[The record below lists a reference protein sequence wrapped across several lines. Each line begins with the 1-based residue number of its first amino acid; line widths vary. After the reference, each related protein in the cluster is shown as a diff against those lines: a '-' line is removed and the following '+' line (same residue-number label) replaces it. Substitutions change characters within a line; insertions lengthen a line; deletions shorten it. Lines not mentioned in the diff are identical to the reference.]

1 MTRSAG
7 TRWSESTRPA
17 HGSLLDDDDVR
28 TVMAESFLRDLP
40 EREQQALRLSARP
53 MAIPAGKLIYDPQIS
68 IIVEGT
74 LRAFVD
80 DGAGRHLTV
89 SYMRRPQCMGL
100 GIAFGQEF
108 PVAFQAVTAS
118 RVVRLRLTQL
128 EELRHRSPQVGWR
141 AAEEVAA
148 LLDCALAETARVAF
162 QPVRAR
168 VAYHLLA
175 LAECELDGRLVHQ
188 AELAAAVGSVREVVS
203 RAISSLSVAELV
215 DVGVKGITITNSD
228 GLRRMLRRGD

>member
-17 HGSLLDDDDVR
+17 HGLLFDDDDVR
-28 TVMAESFLRDLP
+28 IVMAESFLRDLP
-40 EREQQALRLSARP
+40 ERELHTLRLSARP
-53 MAIPAGKLIYDPQIS
+53 MAVPAGKLIYDPQIS
-68 IIVEGT
+68 IITEGT

-89 SYMRRPQCMGL
+89 SYMRRPQSL
-100 GIAFGQEF
+100 GVATAAGQEF

-128 EELRHRSPQVGWR
+128 EEFRHRSPQVGWR

-175 LAECELDGRLVHQ
+175 LAECEPDGRLVHQ
-188 AELAAAVGSVREVVS
+188 AELASAVGSVREVVS
-203 RAISSLSVAELV
+203 RAISSLSAAGLI
-215 DVGVKGITITNSD
+215 DVGVKGIAITNSD
-228 GLRRMLRRGD
+228 GLRRLLRRGD

>member
-1 MTRSAG
+1 VTRSAG

-17 HGSLLDDDDVR
+17 HGLLLNDDDLR

-40 EREQQALRLSARP
+40 EQEQDALLQSAR
-53 MAIPAGKLIYDPQIS
+53 AVAVPAGKLIYDPQIS
-68 IIVEGT
+68 IIVEGA

-89 SYMRRPQCMGL
+89 SYMRRPQCLGF
-100 GIAFGQEF
+100 GIAFGQGF

-118 RVVRLRLTQL
+118 RVVRLRVSQL

-148 LLDCALAETARVAF
+148 LLECALAETVRVAF
-162 QPVRAR
+162 QPLRAR
-168 VAYHLLA
+168 IAYHLLPWPNVSPMA
-175 LAECELDGRLVHQ
+175 VPCITPSWRPPWGRSARWLVGP
-188 AELAAAVGSVREVVS
+188 LVRCGWPDWS
-203 RAISSLSVAELV
+203 
-215 DVGVKGITITNSD
+215 T
-228 GLRRMLRRGD
+228 

>member
-1 MTRSAG
+1 
-7 TRWSESTRPA
+7 
-17 HGSLLDDDDVR
+17 LLFDDDDVR

-40 EREQQALRLSARP
+40 EREQQALQMSARP
-53 MAIPAGKLIYDPQIS
+53 MAIPAGRLIYDPQIS
-68 IIVEGT
+68 IIIEGT

-89 SYMRRPQCMGL
+89 SYMRRPQSL
-100 GIAFGQEF
+100 GIAIAAGQEF
-108 PVAFQAVTAS
+108 PVAFQAITAS
-118 RVVRLRLTQL
+118 RVVRLRLIQL

-162 QPVRAR
+162 QTVRAR

-175 LAECELDGRLVHQ
+175 LAECEPDGRLVHQ

-203 RAISSLSVAELV
+203 RAISSLSADGLV
-215 DVGVKGITITNSD
+215 EVGVKGITITDSH
-228 GLRRMLRRGD
+228 GLRRLLRRRD

>member
-7 TRWSESTRPA
+7 TRWSESTRPV
-17 HGSLLDDDDVR
+17 HGSMFDDDDIR
-28 TVMAESFLRDLP
+28 KVMAESFLGDLP
-40 EREQQALRLSARP
+40 ERELQALRLSARP

-68 IIVEGT
+68 IIIEGT

-89 SYMRRPQCMGL
+89 SYMRRPQSL
-100 GIAFGQEF
+100 GIALAAGQEF

-118 RVVRLRLTQL
+118 RIVRLRLTQI
-128 EELRHRSPQVGWR
+128 EELRQRGPQAGWR
-141 AAEEVAA
+141 AAEEIAV

-175 LAECELDGRLVHQ
+175 LAECEPGGHLVHQ

-203 RAISSLSVAELV
+203 RATSSLTEAGLV

-228 GLRRMLRRGD
+228 GLRRLLRRGE

>member
-1 MTRSAG
+1 
-7 TRWSESTRPA
+7 
-17 HGSLLDDDDVR
+17 V
-28 TVMAESFLRDLP
+28 
-40 EREQQALRLSARP
+40 AL
-53 MAIPAGKLIYDPQIS
+53 PAGKLIYDPQIS

-89 SYMRRPQCMGL
+89 SYMRRPQSL
-100 GIAFGQEF
+100 GVAIAAGQEY

-128 EELRHRSPQVGWR
+128 EELRRQSPQVGWR

-162 QPVRAR
+162 QPIRAR

-175 LAECELDGRLVHQ
+175 LAECEPEGRPVHQ
-188 AELAAAVGSVREVVS
+188 GELAAAVGSVREVVS
-203 RAISSLSVAELV
+203 RTIGSLRVAGLV
-215 DVGVKGITITNSD
+215 DVGLTGITIANSD
-228 GLRRMLRRGD
+228 GLRELIRRGDVTATTT

>member
-7 TRWSESTRPA
+7 TRWSESTRPN
-17 HGSLLDDDDVR
+17 GSLVDEDDVR
-28 TVMAESFLRDLP
+28 TVMTESFLRDLP
-40 EREQQALRLSARP
+40 ERELETLRLSARP
-53 MAIPAGKLIYDPQIS
+53 MALPAGKLIYDPQIS
-68 IIVEGT
+68 IILEGT

-89 SYMRRPQCMGL
+89 SYMRRPQSL
-100 GIAFGQEF
+100 GIAIAASQEF

-118 RVVRLRLTQL
+118 RVVRLRLTQI

-141 AAEEVAA
+141 AAEEIAV
-148 LLDCALAETARVAF
+148 LLDGALAETARVAF

-168 VAYHLLA
+168 AAYHLLA
-175 LAECELDGRLVHQ
+175 LAECEPDGRLVHQ

-203 RAISSLSVAELV
+203 RAISSLSADGLV
-215 DVGVKGITITNSD
+215 NVGMKGITITNSD
-228 GLRRMLRRGD
+228 GLRRLLRRRE

>member
-1 MTRSAG
+1 VTRSTG

-17 HGSLLDDDDVR
+17 HGVQLDDDDFR
-28 TVMAESFLRDLP
+28 AVMAESFLRDLP
-40 EREQQALRLSARP
+40 EREQQALLLSARP
-53 MAIPAGKLIYDPQIS
+53 VALPAGKLIYDPQIS

-89 SYMRRPQCMGL
+89 SYMRRPQSL
-100 GIAFGQEF
+100 GVAIAAGQEF

-128 EELRHRSPQVGWR
+128 EELRHETPQVGWR

-148 LLDCALAETARVAF
+148 LLDCALAETVRVAF

-175 LAECELDGRLVHQ
+175 LAECDPDGRPVHQ

-203 RAISSLSVAELV
+203 RAISSLSAAGLV
-215 DVGVKGITITNSD
+215 DVGVKGITITSSD
-228 GLRRMLRRGD
+228 GLRQLLRRGD